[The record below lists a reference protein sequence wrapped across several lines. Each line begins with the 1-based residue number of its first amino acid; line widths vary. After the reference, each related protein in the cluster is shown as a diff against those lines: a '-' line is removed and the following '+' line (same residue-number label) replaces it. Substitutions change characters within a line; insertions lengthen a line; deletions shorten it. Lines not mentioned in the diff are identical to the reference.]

1 MLEASVF
8 ALQEGDGL
16 IASLQEA
23 LTSNLVVAAS
33 APPFRLSLCRS
44 VEIWILMLCFDEQ
57 NRVYFTRAPERQL
70 ASAPEVDFTRLIF
83 PVKSHQIESI
93 DLSIQFF
100 LWRSVEIVEL
110 WMETIHTNRV
120 AVTKQ
125 LHENRQS
132 QLCYLESVI
141 KEKHEQCLNQTPLNL
156 GHSTRDVDEKV
167 SSSHVF
173 TISESTIFSH

>member
-1 MLEASVF
+1 
-8 ALQEGDGL
+8 
-16 IASLQEA
+16 
-23 LTSNLVVAAS
+23 
-33 APPFRLSLCRS
+33 
-44 VEIWILMLCFDEQ
+44 
-57 NRVYFTRAPERQL
+57 
-70 ASAPEVDFTRLIF
+70 
-83 PVKSHQIESI
+83 
-93 DLSIQFF
+93 
-100 LWRSVEIVEL
+100 
-110 WMETIHTNRV
+110 METIHTNRV

>member
-1 MLEASVF
+1 MA
-8 ALQEGDGL
+8 GL
-16 IASLQEA
+16 LLS
-23 LTSNLVVAAS
+23 TSFGRCPV
-33 APPFRLSLCRS
+33 
-44 VEIWILMLCFDEQ
+44 W
-57 NRVYFTRAPERQL
+57 TRQL
-70 ASAPEVDFTRLIF
+70 VTVNLSTRDCQFIYQFDF
-83 PVKSHQIESI
+83 PYVC
-93 DLSIQFF
+93 
-100 LWRSVEIVEL
+100 RSVEIVEL

-167 SSSHVF
+167 KLITCFHDF
-173 TISESTIFSH
+173 

>member
-1 MLEASVF
+1 MQVRRNLNIDAVFWREKSRVFYARAGKAISERTGSRFYASDF
-8 ALQEGDGL
+8 SRQ
-16 IASLQEA
+16 I
-23 LTSNLVVAAS
+23 TSDRVNWS
-33 APPFRLSLCRS
+33 ISIRLFLC
-44 VEIWILMLCFDEQ
+44 
-57 NRVYFTRAPERQL
+57 
-70 ASAPEVDFTRLIF
+70 
-83 PVKSHQIESI
+83 
-93 DLSIQFF
+93 
-100 LWRSVEIVEL
+100 RSVEIVEL

-167 SSSHVF
+167 KLITCFHDSWIYDFFSLNFLSFCFSSS
-173 TISESTIFSH
+173 

>member
-1 MLEASVF
+1 MVKVGGGGGGGSKFFENRR
-8 ALQEGDGL
+8 
-16 IASLQEA
+16 
-23 LTSNLVVAAS
+23 TSFMYVPYV
-33 APPFRLSLCRS
+33 C
-44 VEIWILMLCFDEQ
+44 
-57 NRVYFTRAPERQL
+57 
-70 ASAPEVDFTRLIF
+70 
-83 PVKSHQIESI
+83 
-93 DLSIQFF
+93 
-100 LWRSVEIVEL
+100 RSVEIVEL

-167 SSSHVF
+167 KFITCFHDF
-173 TISESTIFSH
+173 